1 MSFAWIIFLAMNL
14 LGELARKY
22 KPLAKG
28 DDNKKVAN
36 ADCTIIIQINDYEKN
51 DNQKG
56 IYESW
61 RLHNHNMTYTVWFIK

>member
-1 MSFAWIIFLAMNL
+1 MYFACIIFLAMNL

-36 ADCTIIIQINDYEKN
+36 ADCTIIIQISDYEKKR
-51 DNQKG
+51 QSKRH
-56 IYESW
+56 I
-61 RLHNHNMTYTVWFIK
+61 

>member
-36 ADCTIIIQINDYEKN
+36 ADCTIII
-51 DNQKG
+51 
-56 IYESW
+56 
-61 RLHNHNMTYTVWFIK
+61 

>member
-36 ADCTIIIQINDYEKN
+36 ADCTIIIQINDCEKKR
-51 DNQKG
+51 QSKRY
-56 IYESW
+56 I
-61 RLHNHNMTYTVWFIK
+61 